1 MGHGDEERRQ
11 AVIKDQLHVLSTQ
24 VGQNIKKTK
33 SVFFF
38 MNFISV
44 FKGGADKGEGC
55 HVERERGSCS
65 QCSLL
70 RVRVM
75 ELKYI
80 TKTSL

>member
-24 VGQNIKKTK
+24 VRQNVKKQNL
-33 SVFFF
+33 FFF

-55 HVERERGSCS
+55 HLERERGSCS

>member
-24 VGQNIKKTK
+24 VRQNVKKQNL
-33 SVFFF
+33 FFF

>member
-24 VGQNIKKTK
+24 VRQNVKKQNL
-33 SVFFF
+33 FFF
-38 MNFISV
+38 MNFISA

>member
-33 SVFFF
+33 LFF

-44 FKGGADKGEGC
+44 LKGGADKGEGC